1 MGRNREPVS
10 LILAKG
16 NKPGLTREEIE
27 ERRAQEVKVDLKNV
41 TAPDYLP
48 AALKGKFDRIAT
60 KLLQVGIMTELD
72 EDLLARYVLSE
83 RNYLQYVQLNMEAI
97 KAGDMENISRTER
110 LKKSAFEQSHACASA
125 LGLTI
130 TSRCKLVVPQVE
142 VQQPKNKFDRFRSSS

>member
-16 NKPGLTREEIE
+16 NKPGLTKDEIE
-27 ERRAQEVKVDLKNV
+27 QRRAQEVQVDLKNV

-48 AALKGKFDRIAT
+48 AALKGKFDRIAA

-83 RNYLQYVQLNMEAI
+83 RNYLQYVQMNAEAI

-142 VQQPKNKFDRFRSSS
+142 AAQPKNKFDRFRSSS

>member
-1 MGRNREPVS
+1 MGRNKEPVS

-16 NKPGLTREEIE
+16 NKPGLTRAEIQQ
-27 ERRAQEVKVDLKNV
+27 RMAQEVQVDLKNV

-48 AALKGKFDRIAT
+48 AALKNKFDRLAQ

-72 EDLLARYVLSE
+72 EDVLARYVLSE
-83 RNYLQYVQLNMEAI
+83 RNYLQYVQMNADAI
-97 KAGDMENISRTER
+97 KAGDLEKISRTER

-130 TSRCKLVVPQVE
+130 TSRCKLVVPQAAE
-142 VQQPKNKFDRFRSSS
+142 TETPRNKFDRFRSG